1 MARRRV
7 RQTACATT
15 GPPAIAAGGYRCG
28 RTPRAARCAGTP
40 RSASAFACA
49 GSSSWLQSLIIDH
62 PRGCVTRLTHPAND
76 APRLD
81 VTTTSCRYPAQQFA
95 ASLRYAECRANDRLF
110 IPDGVYSQIGHD
122 SLEYQWKVPP
132 TDADA
137 QHWHRTRPTHSR
149 SLAQHYNAATAARPW
164 TLYRVDQA
172 TSTLPP
178 GTHWRSESDWD
189 CPLQQ
194 LTRSRHGTV
203 TRERHWHGHGVSATS
218 RVTSRG

>member
-1 MARRRV
+1 MRWYTEICFGFCLRRFVVVVTVVDNRPSAGL
-7 RQTACATT
+7 RDAADAPCERRAAP
-15 GPPAIAAGGYRCG
+15 GRDDDLMSIPCPAIR
-28 RTPRAARCAGTP
+28 
-40 RSASAFACA
+40 
-49 GSSSWLQSLIIDH
+49 
-62 PRGCVTRLTHPAND
+62 
-76 APRLD
+76 
-81 VTTTSCRYPAQQFA
+81 
-95 ASLRYAECRANDRLF
+95 SLRYAECRASDRLF

-149 SLAQHYNAATAARPW
+149 SLAQHYNTATAARPW